1 MYSGCSRRIKTTS
14 RESFFD
20 HDPSLLLLLTE
31 LILRIAE
38 EAALGRYLASE
49 ESEYGPPTDVF
60 VVTNFPRHLR
70 SFSIHPSAH
79 NDSESFDIILRGQEI
94 ITGCRLLNDYN
105 DLRRA
110 MTTREHPID
119 PDCDGWRPYVQSH
132 EIGMP
137 PWGGFGCKL
146 IFLRSEAG
154 LSSNCE

>member
-1 MYSGCSRRIKTTS
+1 M
-14 RESFFD
+14 
-20 HDPSLLLLLTE
+20 LLLTN
-31 LILRIAE
+31 LLFRTAE

-49 ESEYGPPTDVF
+49 ESGYGPPTDVF

-70 SFSIHPSAH
+70 SFSIHPSAQ

-94 ITGCRLLNDYN
+94 VTGCRLLNDYK
-105 DLRRA
+105 DLRKA

-146 IFLRSEAG
+146 PSLRSEIG
-154 LSSNCE
+154 VESNCEQWA